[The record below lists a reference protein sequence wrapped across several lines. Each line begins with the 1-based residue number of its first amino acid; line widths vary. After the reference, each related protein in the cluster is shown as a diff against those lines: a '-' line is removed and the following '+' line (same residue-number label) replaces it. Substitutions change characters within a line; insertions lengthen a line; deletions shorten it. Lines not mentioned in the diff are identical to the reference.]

1 MLRTFSAT
9 AMKGYNIRATS
20 RCFSTAAGIKD
31 QFEAAWSEVN
41 ANKTVAAVPQ
51 PENKAEY
58 GAGYYQANYQ
68 RLNSG
73 YVHPYHSNKHPINFT
88 SAIGAWNII
97 AEATGPEQVS
107 PHYESLSRSR
117 RGIIFLFAYIGTITT
132 IAQLG
137 GWNHNEWI
145 RGLIFHHEFLLAFYI
160 GYIEIRHF
168 TWLPGPKFTVF
179 YDVFSKYEFKQLMNQ
194 WADTIE
200 EQQHEHLQESKEQIE
215 YMRIHTEYQFVKKRA
230 LQNYLINSRLNLEA
244 SFRNRTVNILNS
256 IVKFENQN
264 LTDQLTS
271 VTDSALAETLEEL
284 AADPEA
290 TRRSALDAALDG
302 IRKGTMDYAS
312 DTVLP
317 LLNSKIQAKTSQ
329 YKSLSEE
336 DESSLLSLSSKQ
348 RQIIAN
354 TDKTS
359 KNGYLTTVPQ
369 VHSPTLKS
377 HDKFKRFVD
386 TL

>member
-31 QFEAAWSEVN
+31 QFEAAWTEVN
-41 ANKTVAAVPQ
+41 SNKTVAKVPE
-51 PENKAEY
+51 PVNKAEY
-58 GAGYYQANYQ
+58 GAGYYQQNYH

-73 YVHPYHSNKHPINFT
+73 YVHPYHSQKHPLSFT
-88 SAIGAWNII
+88 SALNAWNII
-97 AEATGPEQVS
+97 SEATGPEQVS

-117 RGIIFLFAYIGTITT
+117 RGIIFLAAYIGTITT

-194 WADTIE
+194 WADVIE

-215 YMRIHTEYQFVKKRA
+215 YMRIHNEYQFVKKRA

-244 SFRNRTVNILNS
+244 NFHNRTVNMLNS

-264 LTDQLTS
+264 L
-271 VTDSALAETLEEL
+271 
-284 AADPEA
+284 
-290 TRRSALDAALDG
+290 
-302 IRKGTMDYAS
+302 S
-312 DTVLP
+312 D
-317 LLNSKIQAKTSQ
+317 
-329 YKSLSEE
+329 
-336 DESSLLSLSSKQ
+336 
-348 RQIIAN
+348 
-354 TDKTS
+354 
-359 KNGYLTTVPQ
+359 
-369 VHSPTLKS
+369 
-377 HDKFKRFVD
+377 
-386 TL
+386 